1 MASKSSDS
9 SHGNPKKRKG
19 TEETDHVIFS
29 KKLKFLHDR
38 DHLNDAVKY
47 PHDTGDNSTEI
58 HTSTDLSM
66 TPVIKQDIKIRKI
79 FTPNMLKT
87 WTLVCKVCGQKIDDE
102 KNHLEK
108 YCSAIRD
115 SQVRMTQKKEKG
127 AKKRRS
133 RRLFAIGQINDTK
146 D

>member
-1 MASKSSDS
+1 
-9 SHGNPKKRKG
+9 
-19 TEETDHVIFS
+19 
-29 KKLKFLHDR
+29 
-38 DHLNDAVKY
+38 
-47 PHDTGDNSTEI
+47 
-58 HTSTDLSM
+58 M

-115 SQVRMTQKKEKG
+115 SQVRMTQRKEKG
-127 AKKRRS
+127 TKKRRS